1 MKKKTRF
8 LALALLP
15 VLLLGAVIPCFAWSA
30 ANTRAMGE
38 FTDLDQNRWYYKDV
52 EWAVRAG
59 IMKNNGDSTKFEPN
73 TSLTRAM
80 FTQICYSFLQ
90 NGLEKDVSYTSTAP
104 FSDLKAG
111 AWYEKAVSFA
121 YENGIVKGM
130 GDNLFEP
137 NSSITRQQMAVLYLS
152 LIENYFGMKM
162 DADLSLLDQF
172 SDKDQIAG
180 WAQRA
185 VAAMVG
191 INMLYGRDN
200 GTFDPKG
207 ESTRAEA
214 AALIRRFYDYYGKT
228 AQLYLGK
235 DVKLIPTMLED
246 FDGEGLHGWNDNFW
260 HSAGFSNADCMP
272 RDDAGNVK
280 GDEVMYTADGN
291 LYMTAYYPGEA
302 NTDDNGICRLISG
315 HDLPTKFSQAYGFY
329 EIRFKPAPAR
339 AICSAWWLTTNG
351 SSTQAYPS
359 WDPDNTADR
368 NNPPYIN
375 GNTLEN
381 FVEMD
386 IFETT
391 RAPQDPT
398 NPNVSDRIDK
408 FTSTLHWNH
417 WSRDDDGGRYSHHY
431 VSVDKK
437 ATNRGTFTEKGNYLP
452 ATSMFD
458 GNYHTVGFLWT
469 EDGYKVWYDGNYMGD
484 FEGAANS
491 NMEAVLRLNLY
502 YWNTTKEKPYNGDC
516 FAEDFVDGK
525 SQFVVDYVHV
535 YQLSDYVENYAPD
548 YHGNEIPSYY
558 TEAIAK

>member
-73 TSLTRAM
+73 TPLTRAM

-137 NSSITRQQMAVLYLS
+137 NSSITRQQMAALYLS

-162 DADLSLLDQF
+162 DADLSVLDQF

-191 INMLYGRDN
+191 INMLYGRSKD
-200 GTFDPKG
+200 TFDPKG

-272 RDDAGNVK
+272 RDDDGNVK

-302 NTDDNGICRLISG
+302 DTDDNGICGLISG

-351 SSTQAYPS
+351 SSTQSYPR
-359 WDPDNTADR
+359 WGGDGVDY
-368 NNPPYIN
+368 NNPPYID

-391 RAPQDPT
+391 M
-398 NPNVSDRIDK
+398 NPIYLTGNKSDKLTTTI
-408 FTSTLHWNH
+408 HWNH
-417 WSRDDDGGRYSHHY
+417 WATGGDEGRNRQHYALVENKSTGRGASTDGG
-431 VSVDKK
+431 K
-437 ATNRGTFTEKGNYLP
+437 YLP
-452 ATSMFD
+452 TTSMFD

-502 YWNTTKEKPYNGDC
+502 YWNTTSEKPYNGDC
-516 FAEDFVDGK
+516 YAEDFVDGK

-535 YQLSDYVENYAPD
+535 YQLSQYVEDYAPD
-548 YHGNEIPSYY
+548 YHGNTAPAYY
-558 TEAIAK
+558 TAAIEK

>member
-73 TSLTRAM
+73 TPLTRAM

-90 NGLEKDVSYTSTAP
+90 NGLKKDVSYTSTAP

-137 NSSITRQQMAVLYLS
+137 NSSITRQQMAALYLS

-162 DADLSLLDQF
+162 DADLSVLDQF

-260 HSAGFSNADCMP
+260 HSADFSTASCLP
-272 RDDAGNVK
+272 RYDAKNVK

-302 NTDDNGICRLISG
+302 DTDDNGICGLISG
-315 HDLPTKFSQAYGFY
+315 HDKPTKFSQAYGFY

-351 SSTQAYPS
+351 SSTQSYPR
-359 WDPDNTADR
+359 WGDDCDNF
-368 NNPPYIN
+368 NNPPYID
-375 GNTLEN
+375 GYTLEN

-391 RAPQDPT
+391 M
-398 NPNVSDRIDK
+398 NPIYLTGNKSDKLTTTI
-408 FTSTLHWNH
+408 HWNH
-417 WSRDDDGGRYSHHY
+417 WKTDGDEGRNRQHYALVENKSAGRGVSTDDG
-431 VSVDKK
+431 K
-437 ATNRGTFTEKGNYLP
+437 YLP
-452 ATSMFD
+452 TTSMFD
-458 GNYHTVGFLWT
+458 GEFHTVGFLWT

-502 YWNTTKEKPYNGDC
+502 YWNTTSEKPYNGDC
-516 FAEDFVDGK
+516 YAEDFVDGK

-535 YQLSDYVENYAPD
+535 YQLSQYVEDYAPD
-548 YHGNEIPSYY
+548 YHGNTAPSYY
-558 TEAIAK
+558 TAAIEK

>member
-38 FTDLDQNRWYYKDV
+38 FTDLDQNRWYYKGV

-104 FSDLKAG
+104 FFDLKAG

-302 NTDDNGICRLISG
+302 DTDDNGICGLISG
-315 HDLPTKFSQAYGFY
+315 HDLPTKFSPAYGFN
-329 EIRFKPAPAR
+329 ESRENPAPAR

-351 SSTQAYPS
+351 SSTQSYPR
-359 WDPDNTADR
+359 WGGDGVDY
-368 NNPPYIN
+368 NNPPYID

-391 RAPQDPT
+391 M
-398 NPNVSDRIDK
+398 NPIYLTGNKSDKLTTTI
-408 FTSTLHWNH
+408 HWNH
-417 WSRDDDGGRYSHHY
+417 WATGGDEGRNRQHYALVENKSTGRGASTDGG
-431 VSVDKK
+431 K
-437 ATNRGTFTEKGNYLP
+437 YLP
-452 ATSMFD
+452 TTSLFD

-502 YWNTTKEKPYNGDC
+502 YWNTTSEKPYNGDC
-516 FAEDFVDGK
+516 YAEDFVDGK

-535 YQLSDYVENYAPD
+535 YQLSQYVEDYAPD
-548 YHGNEIPSYY
+548 YHGNTAPSYY
-558 TEAIAK
+558 TAAIEK

>member
-137 NSSITRQQMAVLYLS
+137 DSSITRQQMAVLYLS

-260 HSAGFSNADCMP
+260 HSADFSTASCLP
-272 RDDAGNVK
+272 RYDAKNVK

-302 NTDDNGICRLISG
+302 DTDDNGICGLISG
-315 HDLPTKFSQAYGFY
+315 HDKPTKFSQAYGFY

-351 SSTQAYPS
+351 SSTQSYPR
-359 WDPDNTADR
+359 WGDDCDNF
-368 NNPPYIN
+368 NNPPYID
-375 GNTLEN
+375 GYTLEN

-391 RAPQDPT
+391 M
-398 NPNVSDRIDK
+398 NPIYLTGNKSDKLTTTI
-408 FTSTLHWNH
+408 HWNH
-417 WSRDDDGGRYSHHY
+417 WKTDGDEGRNRQHYALVENKSAGRGVSTDDG
-431 VSVDKK
+431 K
-437 ATNRGTFTEKGNYLP
+437 YLP
-452 ATSMFD
+452 TTSMFD
-458 GNYHTVGFLWT
+458 GEFHTVGFLWT

-502 YWNTTKEKPYNGDC
+502 YWNTTSEKPYNGDC
-516 FAEDFVDGK
+516 YAEDFVDGK

-535 YQLSDYVENYAPD
+535 YQLSQYVEDYAPD
-548 YHGNEIPSYY
+548 YHGNTAPSYY
-558 TEAIAK
+558 TAAIEK

>member
-90 NGLEKDVSYTSTAP
+90 NGLEKDVSYTRTAP

-172 SDKDQIAG
+172 SDKDQIDG

-191 INMLYGRDN
+191 INMLYGRSKD
-200 GTFDPKG
+200 TFDPKG

-302 NTDDNGICRLISG
+302 DTDDNGICGLISG

-351 SSTQAYPS
+351 SSTQSYPR
-359 WDPDNTADR
+359 WGGDGVDY
-368 NNPPYIN
+368 NNPPYID

-391 RAPQDPT
+391 M
-398 NPNVSDRIDK
+398 NPIYLTGNKSDKLTTTI
-408 FTSTLHWNH
+408 HWNH
-417 WSRDDDGGRYSHHY
+417 WATGGDEGRNRQHYALVENKSTGRGVSTDGG
-431 VSVDKK
+431 K
-437 ATNRGTFTEKGNYLP
+437 YLP
-452 ATSMFD
+452 TTSLFD
-458 GNYHTVGFLWT
+458 GNFHTVGFLWT

-502 YWNTTKEKPYNGDC
+502 YWNTTSEKPYNGDC
-516 FAEDFVDGK
+516 YAEDFVDGK

-535 YQLSDYVENYAPD
+535 YQLSQYVEDYAPD
-548 YHGNEIPSYY
+548 YHGNTAPAYY
-558 TEAIAK
+558 TAAIEK

>member
-191 INMLYGRDN
+191 INMLYGRSKD
-200 GTFDPKG
+200 TFDPKG

-260 HSAGFSNADCMP
+260 HSVGFSNADCMP

-302 NTDDNGICRLISG
+302 DTDDNGICGLISG

-351 SSTQAYPS
+351 SSTQSYPR
-359 WDPDNTADR
+359 WGGDGVDY
-368 NNPPYIN
+368 NNPPYID

-391 RAPQDPT
+391 M
-398 NPNVSDRIDK
+398 NPIYLTGNKSDKLTTTI
-408 FTSTLHWNH
+408 HWNH
-417 WSRDDDGGRYSHHY
+417 WATGGDEGRNRQHYALVENKSTGRGASTDGG
-431 VSVDKK
+431 K
-437 ATNRGTFTEKGNYLP
+437 YLP
-452 ATSMFD
+452 TTSLFD

-484 FEGAANS
+484 FKGAANS

-502 YWNTTKEKPYNGDC
+502 YWNTTSEKPYNGDC
-516 FAEDFVDGK
+516 YAEDFVDGK

-535 YQLSDYVENYAPD
+535 YQLSQYVEDYAPD
-548 YHGNEIPSYY
+548 YHGNTAPAYY
-558 TEAIAK
+558 TAAIEK

>member
-90 NGLEKDVSYTSTAP
+90 NGLRKDVSYTSTAP

-260 HSAGFSNADCMP
+260 HSADFSTASCLP
-272 RDDAGNVK
+272 RYDAKNVK

-302 NTDDNGICRLISG
+302 DTDDNGICGLISG
-315 HDLPTKFSQAYGFY
+315 HDKPTKFSQAYGFY

-351 SSTQAYPS
+351 SSTQSYPR
-359 WDPDNTADR
+359 WGDDCDNF
-368 NNPPYIN
+368 NNPPYID
-375 GNTLEN
+375 GYTLEN

-391 RAPQDPT
+391 M
-398 NPNVSDRIDK
+398 NPIYLTGNKSDKLTTTI
-408 FTSTLHWNH
+408 HWNH
-417 WSRDDDGGRYSHHY
+417 WKTDGDEGRNRQHYALVENKSAGRGVSTDDG
-431 VSVDKK
+431 K
-437 ATNRGTFTEKGNYLP
+437 YLP
-452 ATSMFD
+452 TTSMFD
-458 GNYHTVGFLWT
+458 GEFHTVGFLWT

-502 YWNTTKEKPYNGDC
+502 YWNTTSEKPYNGDC
-516 FAEDFVDGK
+516 YAEDFVDGK

-535 YQLSDYVENYAPD
+535 YQLSQYVEDYAPD
-548 YHGNEIPSYY
+548 YHGNTAPSYY
-558 TEAIAK
+558 TAAIEK

>member
-172 SDKDQIAG
+172 SDKDQIDG

-191 INMLYGRDN
+191 INMLYGRSKD
-200 GTFDPKG
+200 TFDPKG

-260 HSAGFSNADCMP
+260 HSVGFSTASCLP

-302 NTDDNGICRLISG
+302 DTDDNGICGLISG

-351 SSTQAYPS
+351 SSTQSYPR
-359 WDPDNTADR
+359 WGGDGVDYD
-368 NNPPYIN
+368 NPPYID

-391 RAPQDPT
+391 M
-398 NPNVSDRIDK
+398 NPIYLTGNKSDKLTTTI
-408 FTSTLHWNH
+408 HWNH
-417 WSRDDDGGRYSHHY
+417 WATGGDEGRNRQHYALVENKSTGRGASTDGG
-431 VSVDKK
+431 K
-437 ATNRGTFTEKGNYLP
+437 YLP
-452 ATSMFD
+452 TTSLFD
-458 GNYHTVGFLWT
+458 GNFHTVGFLWT

-502 YWNTTKEKPYNGDC
+502 YWNTTSEKPYNGDC
-516 FAEDFVDGK
+516 YAEDFVDGK

-535 YQLSDYVENYAPD
+535 YQLSQYVEDYAPD
-548 YHGNEIPSYY
+548 YHGNTAPAYY
-558 TEAIAK
+558 TAAIEK

>member
-90 NGLEKDVSYTSTAP
+90 NGLEKDVSYTNTAP

-172 SDKDQIAG
+172 SDKDQIDG

-191 INMLYGRDN
+191 INMLYGRSKD
-200 GTFDPKG
+200 TFDPKG

-272 RDDAGNVK
+272 RDDDGNVK

-302 NTDDNGICRLISG
+302 DTDDNGICGLISG

-351 SSTQAYPS
+351 SSTQSYPR
-359 WDPDNTADR
+359 WGGDGVDY
-368 NNPPYIN
+368 NNPPYID

-391 RAPQDPT
+391 M
-398 NPNVSDRIDK
+398 NPIYLTGNKSDKLTTTI
-408 FTSTLHWNH
+408 HWNH
-417 WSRDDDGGRYSHHY
+417 WATGGDEGRNRQHYALVENKSTGRGASTDGG
-431 VSVDKK
+431 K
-437 ATNRGTFTEKGNYLP
+437 YLP
-452 ATSMFD
+452 TTSLFD

-502 YWNTTKEKPYNGDC
+502 YWNTTSEKPYNGDC
-516 FAEDFVDGK
+516 YAEDFVDGK

-535 YQLSDYVENYAPD
+535 YQLSQYVEDYAPD
-548 YHGNEIPSYY
+548 YHGNTAPAYY
-558 TEAIAK
+558 TAAIEK

>member
-172 SDKDQIAG
+172 SDKDQIDG

-191 INMLYGRDN
+191 INMLYGRSKD
-200 GTFDPKG
+200 TFDPKG

-302 NTDDNGICRLISG
+302 DTDDNGICGLISG

-351 SSTQAYPS
+351 SSTQSYPR
-359 WDPDNTADR
+359 WGGDGVDY
-368 NNPPYIN
+368 NNPPYID

-391 RAPQDPT
+391 M
-398 NPNVSDRIDK
+398 NPIYLTGNKSDKLTTTI
-408 FTSTLHWNH
+408 HWNH
-417 WSRDDDGGRYSHHY
+417 WATGGDEGRNRQHYALVENKSTGRGASTDGG
-431 VSVDKK
+431 K
-437 ATNRGTFTEKGNYLP
+437 YLP
-452 ATSMFD
+452 TTSLFD

-502 YWNTTKEKPYNGDC
+502 YWNTTSEKPYNGDC
-516 FAEDFVDGK
+516 YAEDFVDGK

-535 YQLSDYVENYAPD
+535 YQLSQYVEDYAPD
-548 YHGNEIPSYY
+548 YHGNTAPAYY
-558 TEAIAK
+558 TAAIEK

>member
-73 TSLTRAM
+73 TPLTRAM

-137 NSSITRQQMAVLYLS
+137 NSSITRQQMAALYLS

-191 INMLYGRDN
+191 INMLYGRSKD
-200 GTFDPKG
+200 TFDPKG

-302 NTDDNGICRLISG
+302 DTDDNGICGLISG

-351 SSTQAYPS
+351 SSTQSYPR
-359 WDPDNTADR
+359 WGGDGVDY
-368 NNPPYIN
+368 NNPPYID

-391 RAPQDPT
+391 M
-398 NPNVSDRIDK
+398 NPIYLTGNKSDKLTTTI
-408 FTSTLHWNH
+408 HWNH
-417 WSRDDDGGRYSHHY
+417 WATGGDEGRNRQHYALVENKSTGRGASTDGG
-431 VSVDKK
+431 K
-437 ATNRGTFTEKGNYLP
+437 YLP
-452 ATSMFD
+452 TTSLFD

-502 YWNTTKEKPYNGDC
+502 YWNTTSEKPYNGDC
-516 FAEDFVDGK
+516 YAEDFVDGK

-535 YQLSDYVENYAPD
+535 YQLSQYVEDYAPD
-548 YHGNEIPSYY
+548 YHGNTAPSYY
-558 TEAIAK
+558 TAAIEK

>member
-73 TSLTRAM
+73 TPLTRAM

-137 NSSITRQQMAVLYLS
+137 NSSITRQQMAALYLS

-162 DADLSLLDQF
+162 DADLSVLDQF

-191 INMLYGRDN
+191 INMLYGRSKD
-200 GTFDPKG
+200 TFDPKG

-302 NTDDNGICRLISG
+302 DTDDNGICGLISG

-351 SSTQAYPS
+351 SSTQSYPR
-359 WDPDNTADR
+359 WGGDGVDY
-368 NNPPYIN
+368 NNPPYID

-391 RAPQDPT
+391 M
-398 NPNVSDRIDK
+398 NPIYLTGNKSDKLTTTI
-408 FTSTLHWNH
+408 HWNH
-417 WSRDDDGGRYSHHY
+417 WATGGDEGRNRQHYALVENKSTGRGASTDGG
-431 VSVDKK
+431 K
-437 ATNRGTFTEKGNYLP
+437 YLP
-452 ATSMFD
+452 TTSLFD

-502 YWNTTKEKPYNGDC
+502 YWNTTSEKPYNGDC
-516 FAEDFVDGK
+516 YAEDFVDGK

-535 YQLSDYVENYAPD
+535 YQLSQYVEDYAPD
-548 YHGNEIPSYY
+548 YHGNTAPAYY
-558 TEAIAK
+558 TAAIEK

>member
-172 SDKDQIAG
+172 SDKDQIDG

-191 INMLYGRDN
+191 INMLYGRSKD
-200 GTFDPKG
+200 TFDPKG

-260 HSAGFSNADCMP
+260 HSVGFSNADCMP

-302 NTDDNGICRLISG
+302 DTDDNGICGLISG
-315 HDLPTKFSQAYGFY
+315 HDKPTKFSQAYGFY

-351 SSTQAYPS
+351 SSTQSYPR
-359 WDPDNTADR
+359 WGGDGVDYD
-368 NNPPYIN
+368 NPPYID
-375 GNTLEN
+375 GYTLEN

-391 RAPQDPT
+391 M
-398 NPNVSDRIDK
+398 NPIYLTGNKSDKLTTTI
-408 FTSTLHWNH
+408 HWNH
-417 WSRDDDGGRYSHHY
+417 WATGGDEGRNRQHYALVENKSTGRGVSTDGG
-431 VSVDKK
+431 K
-437 ATNRGTFTEKGNYLP
+437 YLP
-452 ATSMFD
+452 TTSLFD
-458 GNYHTVGFLWT
+458 GNFHTVGFLWT

-502 YWNTTKEKPYNGDC
+502 YWNTTSEKPYNGDC
-516 FAEDFVDGK
+516 YAEDFVDGK

-535 YQLSDYVENYAPD
+535 YQLSQYVEDYAPD
-548 YHGNEIPSYY
+548 YHGNTAPSYY
-558 TEAIAK
+558 TAAIEK

>member
-30 ANTRAMGE
+30 ANTRVMGE

-90 NGLEKDVSYTSTAP
+90 NGLDKDVSYTNTAP

-130 GDNLFEP
+130 GDNVFEP

-162 DADLSLLDQF
+162 DADLSVLDQF

-180 WAQRA
+180 WAERA

-191 INMLYGRDN
+191 INMLYGRND

-260 HSAGFSNADCMP
+260 NATGFSSASCLP

-291 LYMTAYYPGEA
+291 LYMTAYYPGDA
-302 NTDDNGICRLISG
+302 NTDDNGICGLISG

-351 SSTQAYPS
+351 SSKQSYPR
-359 WDPDNTADR
+359 WGGDGVDY
-368 NNPPYIN
+368 NNPPYID

-391 RAPQDPT
+391 A
-398 NPNVSDRIDK
+398 NPIYLPGNKSDKLTTTI
-408 FTSTLHWNH
+408 HWNH
-417 WSRDDDGGRYSHHY
+417 WATGGDEGRNRQHY
-431 VSVDKK
+431 ALVENKS
-437 ATNRGTFTEKGNYLP
+437 TGRGASTDSGKYLP
-452 ATSMFD
+452 TTSLFD

-491 NMEAVLRLNLY
+491 DMEAVLRLNLY
-502 YWNTTKEKPYNGDC
+502 YWNTTNEKPYNGDC
-516 FAEDFVDGK
+516 YAEDFVDGK

-535 YQLSDYVENYAPD
+535 YQLSQYVEDYAPD
-548 YHGNEIPSYY
+548 YHGNTAPSYY
-558 TEAIAK
+558 TAAI